1 MVIVRR
7 DLLERAG
14 QPRAPIF
21 NYAEHAAHDSMLNTP
36 PTWNW
41 YLLGLTVR
49 WMLDQGGVEE
59 FARRSAAKAACV
71 YAAIDGSGGFY
82 RNQVVPGV
90 RSRMN
95 VPFFL
100 PDPTLTDRFVAES
113 AAAGLIEMALA
124 AGATPDRISFGNT
137 IKKERDIARA
147 LELGIRLFAVDCEA
161 EVEKIVKIH
170 AGAKK
175 AEADKKNRKKAN
187 HTSRWL
193 EINGDLGVVQQKLGK
208 VLNTADGVPFTDEEI
223 ELISASLGKVR
234 ALIGL
239 IDLRISG
246 ETDID
251 WDAEFQ
257 KLTV

>member
-1 MVIVRR
+1 MTNLPKTVVKR
-7 DLLERAG
+7 DHDLSQSYESIGMELMEHRWHWTLNEANPKRVSIKEYASEVGRAASTIKGDAEGWVLYLAQQERIAAGEKVVERA
-14 QPRAPIF
+14 P
-21 NYAEHAAHDSMLNTP
+21 NAHRKLAKMSET
-36 PTWNW
+36 
-41 YLLGLTVR
+41 
-49 WMLDQGGVEE
+49 
-59 FARRSAAKAACV
+59 RRVAAKALSDATGKSV
-71 YAAIDGSGGFY
+71 QNVVRHRATELTAVTRIAEERAAKKG
-82 RNQVVPGV
+82 
-90 RSRMN
+90 
-95 VPFFL
+95 
-100 PDPTLTDRFVAES
+100 TDVE
-113 AAAGLIEMALA
+113 
-124 AGATPDRISFGNT
+124 D
-137 IKKERDIARA
+137 
-147 LELGIRLFAVDCEA
+147 